1 MDTSTRSP
9 APSAFHW
16 RRLVLEWAAFA
27 AGALAL
33 ALALHA
39 VYTTLGIYT

>member
-1 MDTSTRSP
+1 MDSPTQSP
-9 APSAFHW
+9 AASPFHW
-16 RRLVLEWAAFA
+16 RRLVLEWAAFG

-39 VYTTLGIYT
+39 VYTTLGIYA